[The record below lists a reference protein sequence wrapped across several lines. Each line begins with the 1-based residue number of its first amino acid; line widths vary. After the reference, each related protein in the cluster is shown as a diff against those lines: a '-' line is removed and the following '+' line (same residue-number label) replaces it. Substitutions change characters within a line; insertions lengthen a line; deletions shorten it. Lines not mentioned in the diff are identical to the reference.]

1 MKKYIL
7 PLLCLLVALMPSII
21 AATYVVITP
30 VDYMFITVQCLF
42 VYLGIK
48 LYIDNMPKKDD

>member
-7 PLLCLLVALMPSII
+7 PLLWLLVALVPSII

-30 VDYMFITVQCLF
+30 VDYMSIV
-42 VYLGIK
+42 V
-48 LYIDNMPKKDD
+48 